1 MFLSMLGVYSYY
13 VLTSIH
19 TKYYV
24 QDRAKFYEYY
34 VIICSYG
41 DGINEGIIIYVS
53 FCIIVFRTR
62 V

>member
-19 TKYYV
+19 TKYYD
-24 QDRAKFYEYY
+24 QDRAKFFEYY

-41 DGINEGIIIYVS
+41 DGINEMMIIYVS
-53 FCIIVFRTR
+53 FGIKVF
-62 V
+62 